1 MNLNELI
8 NNRKTGTILK
18 LIKDG
23 ELTDSLHELKN
34 YPDKRVRIEL
44 IKRGL
49 YLDEYIADDNDDVR
63 DEVFNQ
69 FTKHPEYVIHV
80 LGPNNSYNYNAVLEY
95 IIWLDKPDVNMLKE
109 FINTPKPTKGWE
121 GHDESLQYQYQA
133 LTTEVTP
140 ITQTMTRKQLFEI
153 GNPLWANSLKAYYIQ
168 RILGLIDSAKK
179 YGAFEYLLEHFEE
192 LSNPKTHH
200 KVCEKIYDKYNI

>member
-1 MNLNELI
+1 MNLIELI

-23 ELTDSLHELKN
+23 EIQGSLHELKN

-44 IKRGL
+44 VKRGL
-49 YLDEYIADDNDDVR
+49 YLDEYIADDNCDVQL
-63 DEVFNQ
+63 EVLNQ
-69 FTKHPEYVIHV
+69 FTKNPDYIIRA
-80 LGPNNSYNYNAVLEY
+80 LGTNNSYNYNTVLEY
-95 IIWLDKPDVNMLKE
+95 IIWLNKPDANMLNE
-109 FINTPKPTKGWE
+109 FIKTPKPSNGWTE
-121 GHDESLQYQYQA
+121 YDDSLRYQYQA

-140 ITQTMTRKQLFEI
+140 MTQTMTRKQLFES

-168 RILGLIDSAKK
+168 RILGLIDRAKQH
-179 YGAFEYLLEHFEE
+179 GAFEYLLEHFEE